1 MSVPVESENESRT
14 AVDGTAATA
23 EPGRPRLPADLAER
37 YGLVVLFAAIVVFFS
52 LWSKTSLFLT
62 HANLVAI
69 LSGNMIAILIAL
81 AAMLPLTAHQ
91 FDLSPGAI
99 AGASSITCAAAMGTY
114 HLSLAV
120 AIVLGIAMGMALGA
134 INGVLVARY
143 KLSSVITTLAMATAL
158 TGVMEWY
165 TKGGTLTNGIS
176 PALTSFGSLNWF
188 GIPRMVFLVVPVTA
202 IVWYLLEKTPFGR
215 YVRAI
220 SSNDRSARLVGLPV
234 DRTTLSTFVIGGFL
248 AGLAGV
254 LLTANAGAADATTG
268 PSYLFPA
275 LTAVFLGATMIR
287 PGWPNTLGTVI
298 GVFFVAVAVSGL
310 TLAGAS
316 SWISDL
322 FDGIVLFAAAGLST
336 IFARQRGG
344 SRIF

>member
-1 MSVPVESENESRT
+1 MSVPVESENESRV
-14 AVDGTAATA
+14 AVDSTAANA
-23 EPGRPRLPADLAER
+23 QPGRPRLPADLAER

-52 LWSKTSLFLT
+52 VWSKTTQFMT
-62 HANLVAI
+62 HANIVAI
-69 LSGNMIAILIAL
+69 LSGNMIAILVAL

-114 HLSLAV
+114 HQSLAV
-120 AIVLGIAMGMALGA
+120 AIVLGIAMGVALGT

-176 PALTSFGSLNWF
+176 PALTSFGSLNWL

-202 IVWYLLEKTPFGR
+202 IIWYLLEKTPFGR

-220 SSNDRSARLVGLPV
+220 SSNSRSARLVGLPV
-234 DRTTLSTFVIGGFL
+234 DRTTLSTFMIGGFL

-275 LTAVFLGATMIR
+275 LTAVFLGPR
-287 PGWPNTLGTVI
+287 
-298 GVFFVAVAVSGL
+298 
-310 TLAGAS
+310 
-316 SWISDL
+316 
-322 FDGIVLFAAAGLST
+322 
-336 IFARQRGG
+336 
-344 SRIF
+344 

>member
-1 MSVPVESENESRT
+1 MSVPVESENESRV
-14 AVDGTAATA
+14 AVDSTAANA
-23 EPGRPRLPADLAER
+23 QPGRPRLPADLAER

-52 LWSKTSLFLT
+52 VWSKTTQFMT
-62 HANLVAI
+62 HANIVAI
-69 LSGNMIAILIAL
+69 LSGNMIAILVAL

-114 HLSLAV
+114 HQSLAV
-120 AIVLGIAMGMALGA
+120 AIVLGIAMGVALGT

-176 PALTSFGSLNWF
+176 PALTSFGSLNWL

-202 IVWYLLEKTPFGR
+202 IIWYLLEKTPFGR

-220 SSNDRSARLVGLPV
+220 SSNSRSARLVGLPV
-234 DRTTLSTFVIGGFL
+234 DRTTLSTFMIGGFL

-287 PGWPNTLGTVI
+287 PGWPNTIGTVI

-310 TLAGAS
+310 TLAGAN

-322 FDGIVLFAAAGLST
+322 FNGIVLFAAAGLST